1 MEFNL
6 LIFDLDGTLVDT
18 AQDVHFCINE
28 TRAQMGLP
36 PLSMED
42 ARKSIGPGPDTFV
55 DLVLPKEK
63 KHLLDEFIKAFRSCY
78 FDHLVDHSLPFD
90 GVVDLLNEL
99 QNQGISLAVA
109 TNKPRRYTDKL
120 LRDLDLLKYFS
131 GIFTP
136 DDVSSRKPDPE
147 IILKVLE
154 IMDAPAERT
163 LLIGDTDNDILAG
176 KGAGVRTCG
185 VTYGYGPED
194 VLQALHPDFIIDHPE
209 ELLEIVLFKKRAV
222 AQQ

>member
-18 AQDVHFCINE
+18 AQDVQFCINE

-36 PLSMED
+36 PLSMEE
-42 ARKSIGPGPDTFV
+42 ARKSIGPGPNTFV

-63 KHLLDEFIKAFRSCY
+63 KHLLDEFIKLFRSCY
-78 FDHLVDHSLPFD
+78 LIHLSDHSLPFD
-90 GVVDLLNEL
+90 GVIDLLDEL
-99 QNQGISLAVA
+99 QNQGIPLAVA

-120 LRDLDLLKYFS
+120 LQTLDLLKYFS
-131 GIFTP
+131 GVFTP
-136 DDVSSRKPDPE
+136 DDVFSRKPDPE

-154 IMDAPAERT
+154 VMNAPAERS

-176 KGAGVRTCG
+176 RGAGVRTCG
-185 VTYGYGPED
+185 VTYGYGPKD
-194 VLQALHPDFIIDHPE
+194 VLEALHPDFIIDHPGD
-209 ELLEIVLFKKRAV
+209 LLEIVLFKKQAV
-222 AQQ
+222 AQE

>member
-18 AQDVHFCINE
+18 AKDVHFCINE
-28 TRAQMGLP
+28 TRDQMGLP
-36 PLSMED
+36 PLSMEE
-42 ARKSIGPGPDTFV
+42 ARKSIGPGPNNFA

-63 KHLLDEFIKAFRSCY
+63 KHLLDEFIKIFRSCY
-78 FDHLVDHSLPFD
+78 IDHLVDHSLPFD

-99 QNQGISLAVA
+99 QNQGIPLAVA

-120 LRDLDLLKYFS
+120 LGYLDLLKYFS

-154 IMDAPAERT
+154 IMNAPAERS

-176 KGAGVRTCG
+176 KSAGVRTCG

-194 VLQALHPDFIIDHPE
+194 MLQALHPDFMIDHPE
-209 ELLEIVLFKKRAV
+209 ELLEIVLFEKRTV